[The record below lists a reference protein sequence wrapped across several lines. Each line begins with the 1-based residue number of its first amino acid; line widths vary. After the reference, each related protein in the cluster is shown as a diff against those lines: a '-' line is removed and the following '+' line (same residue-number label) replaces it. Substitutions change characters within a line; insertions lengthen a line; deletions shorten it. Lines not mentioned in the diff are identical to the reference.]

1 MPNTTDTDDLLR
13 AGREALSQG
22 AWEEARAAFEQ
33 ALAIEETPEI
43 LEQLG
48 LAAWW
53 LNDATMTFHGRE
65 RAFQLYRAQGDS
77 RSAARVA
84 CWIAVDCIEYRG
96 EHAVAN
102 GWLQRARRLLE
113 DVDSSPEHGLHM
125 LLMGHLALMGN
136 KDTAEARR
144 IGAEALLLGRS
155 LKAVDVEMMGLA
167 LEGLAMV
174 SEGEISAGMRLLD
187 EATAIAVAGEGEDL
201 NVVGTTCCYMISAC
215 ERIRDFDRAAQW
227 CDRVREFCSRWRFG
241 SLFAV
246 CRTQYAF
253 ILMLQGRWK
262 EAEEE
267 YARAESELLEYR
279 PAMATA
285 SRIRLG
291 ELRRRQGRFDE
302 AEAIFDTSPSH
313 PVSLLGRASIAL
325 DRGDAAT
332 AYDLAERYL
341 RRVPEADRLERGAGL
356 ELIARAAIVPGNRDR
371 AIQALEE
378 LQAIALEAGTE
389 AHRAVAESVAGL
401 IALDEGATES
411 ALHHLENAIELYERA
426 RMPFE
431 AASAR
436 IDLATALAGT
446 SRQSM
451 ARAEA
456 ELALTTLRSLGGAF
470 AIECAERVLNGDLP
484 SPAPVLPPSDPA
496 GSDIADLTRRELDV
510 LGLIGSGL
518 SNDEIAARLFL
529 SVRTVERHISNIYLK
544 IGATGKAARAVAVS
558 FAIRHGVRNS

>member
-1 MPNTTDTDDLLR
+1 MLNSTDIDDLLR
-13 AGREALSQG
+13 TGREALSQG
-22 AWEEARAAFEQ
+22 AWEEARMAFEQ

-53 LNDATMTFHGRE
+53 LNDAAMTFHGRE
-65 RAFQLYRAQGDS
+65 RAFQLYRAQGDA

-84 CWIAVDCIEYRG
+84 CWVAVDCIEYRG
-96 EHAVAN
+96 EHAVAS

-125 LLMGHLALMGN
+125 LLLGHAALMGN

-155 LKAVDVEMMGLA
+155 LKSADVEMMGLA

-174 SEGEISAGMRLLD
+174 SEGEITAGMRLLD

-201 NVVGTTCCYMISAC
+201 NAIGTTCCYMISAC
-215 ERIRDFDRAAQW
+215 ERVRDFDRAAQW

-253 ILMLQGRWK
+253 ILMLQGRWQ

-267 YARAESELLEYR
+267 YSHAARELTEYR

-285 SRIRLG
+285 SIIRLG

-302 AEAIFDTSPSH
+302 ATALFDLSPSH
-313 PVSLLGRASIAL
+313 PVSLLGRAAIAL
-325 DRGDAAT
+325 DTGDTAT
-332 AYDLAERYL
+332 ACDLAERYL

-356 ELIARAAIVPGNRDR
+356 ELLARASIMLEDAETAVR
-371 AIQALEE
+371 ALEE
-378 LQAIALEAGTE
+378 LRAIAGEAGTE
-389 AHRAVAESVAGL
+389 AHRAAAESIAGL
-401 IALDEGATES
+401 VALDRGDIAGS
-411 ALHHLENAIELYERA
+411 FHHLENAIDLYERA
-426 RMPFE
+426 RLPFE
-431 AASAR
+431 SASSR
-436 IDLATALAGT
+436 IDLARALAHSARIG
-446 SRQSM
+446 M

-456 ELALTTLRSLGGAF
+456 EQALTTFRSLGASF
-470 AIECAERVLNGDLP
+470 AVDSSEKFLTAD
-484 SPAPVLPPSDPA
+484 PPSSGTALPQRDRAA
-496 GSDIADLTRRELDV
+496 GAVAELTRRELDV
-510 LGLIGSGL
+510 LALIGSGL
-518 SNDEIAARLFL
+518 SNEQIASRLFL

-544 IGATGKAARAVAVS
+544 IGASGKAARALAVS
-558 FAIRHGVRNS
+558 FAIRNGIG